1 MARDENDDILPDQD
15 AAKEFYAKYEPKEV
29 LGRWSNLVIKNTLSL
44 TCYKLWISLYV
55 WYVYRGISSTVRRCV
70 EKETGREYAAKIID
84 LSNEDNNTHTVR
96 ESTLSEVHILRL
108 VAGHPYISE
117 YL

>member
-1 MARDENDDILPDQD
+1 MMEGWCEEKDRDILPDQD

-29 LGRWSNLVIKNTLSL
+29 LG
-44 TCYKLWISLYV
+44 
-55 WYVYRGISSTVRRCV
+55 RGISSTVRRCV

-84 LSNEDNNTHTVR
+84 LSNEDNGSQYNNNNTQTTTR
-96 ESTLSEVHILRL
+96 DSTISEVHILRL

-117 YL
+117 LILFCYICQWWYEWLN